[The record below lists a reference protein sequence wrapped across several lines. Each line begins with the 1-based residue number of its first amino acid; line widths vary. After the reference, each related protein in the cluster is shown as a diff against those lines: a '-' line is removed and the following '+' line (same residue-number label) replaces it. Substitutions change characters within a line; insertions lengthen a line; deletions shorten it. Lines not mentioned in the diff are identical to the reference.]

1 MLYDYFGFPPETYT
15 VQYPAPGN
23 PALAEE
29 IEVLLKEN
37 GIASAQDNKR
47 GFDHGHFI
55 PLRMMYPQANIPT
68 FQISLI
74 KGLDPTAHLKLGEAL
89 RPLME
94 REILVIGSGFSF
106 HNMRAFS
113 WSPDNQPDP
122 LNDAFQDWLIDTCA
136 TQDDYSRLSA
146 NLQAWSQAPGARYAH
161 PREEHLMPL
170 MVCAGL
176 GTGKADLIFDDY
188 ILGKRG
194 VAFGW

>member
-1 MLYDYFGFPPETYT
+1 M
-15 VQYPAPGN
+15 
-23 PALAEE
+23 
-29 IEVLLKEN
+29 
-37 GIASAQDNKR
+37 
-47 GFDHGHFI
+47 
-55 PLRMMYPQANIPT
+55 
-68 FQISLI
+68 I

-89 RPLME
+89 RPLLE

-122 LNDAFQDWLIDTCA
+122 LNDAFQNCLIDTCA
-136 TQDDYSRLSA
+136 SQDDYARLSTS
-146 NLQAWSQAPGARYAH
+146 LQAWSQAPGARHAH

-176 GTGKADLIFDDY
+176 GTGKADLIFDVT
-188 ILGKRG
+188 ILGTRA